1 MTWRFIARNMV
12 LLAVL
17 VACTE
22 RNGRAGADHPESSE
36 LAARGDARD
45 TGNNAAP
52 SRSMTTVSADTGGY
66 VRLRVMK
73 LMDNSGFGQPVEAAR
88 FLAPADWRMEGGIQ
102 WSPNFGCLAMLVNA
116 QFRFIAP
123 DGITALEVFPNYV
136 WNWYDDPYQRQLAAQ
151 TAQSAGQRPCDM
163 APPAAAAEFLR
174 NKLVPAFRRGA
185 QVVATE
191 QQPQVAQASQA
202 SMQAYMQQAAAYGLQ
217 MDLRADAARIRINY
231 TMNGRQIEE
240 WISATVQYNKQ
251 QVMSA
256 SAAMQGGMGY
266 TSSYTLTATAQIGTR
281 APAGRLDGL
290 TPLFATMI
298 ASYRPN
304 VAYVNAV
311 SQVMANMGN
320 TQTQGA
326 MDRSRIWSQANREIS
341 DIIRQ
346 GYDRQQQSQDR
357 IAESWS
363 QTTRGVETFV
373 DPSTNERVELTGGYS
388 QVWSNGNGEYVLSN
402 SPNFEPNRVLDGNW
416 REMRR
421 PQR

>member
-1 MTWRFIARNMV
+1 MAST
-12 LLAVL
+12 
-17 VACTE
+17 
-22 RNGRAGADHPESSE
+22 
-36 LAARGDARD
+36 
-45 TGNNAAP
+45 
-52 SRSMTTVSADTGGY
+52 SADTGGY
-66 VRLRVMK
+66 VRLKVFR
-73 LMDNSGFGQPVEAAR
+73 LMDNTGFGQPVEAAR
-88 FLAPADWRMEGGIQ
+88 FLVPSDWRMEGGIQ
-102 WSPNFGCLAMLVNA
+102 WAPSFGCLQMMVNA
-116 QFRFIAP
+116 QFRFVAP
-123 DGITALEVFPNYV
+123 DGITGLEVFPNYV
-136 WNWYDDPYQRQLAAQ
+136 WNWYDDPYQRQLATQ
-151 TAQSAGQRPCDM
+151 TARSAGQQPCDM
-163 APPAAAAEFLR
+163 APPAGAAEFLR

-191 QQPQVAQASQA
+191 PQPQVAQASQA
-202 SMQAYMQQAAAYGLQ
+202 SLQAYMQQAAAYGLQ

-231 TMNGRQIEE
+231 TMNGRQIDE

-256 SAAMQGGMGY
+256 SAAVQGGMGY

-281 APAGRLDGL
+281 APAGQLDAL
-290 TPLFATMI
+290 TPLFTTMI

-311 SQVMANMGN
+311 SQVMAGMGT
-320 TQTQGA
+320 TQVQGA
-326 MDRSRIWSQANREIS
+326 ADRSRIWSQANRDIS

-346 GYDRQQQSQDR
+346 GYDRQQQSQGR

-373 DPSTNERVELTGGYS
+373 DPSTNERVELAGGYT

-402 SPNFEPNRVLDGNW
+402 SPNFVPNRVLEGNW
-416 REMRR
+416 REMQR